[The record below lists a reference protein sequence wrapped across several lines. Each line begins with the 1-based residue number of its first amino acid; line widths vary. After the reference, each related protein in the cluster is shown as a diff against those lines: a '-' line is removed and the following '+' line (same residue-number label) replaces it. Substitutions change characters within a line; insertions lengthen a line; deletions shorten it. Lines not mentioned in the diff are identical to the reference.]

1 MLTVYPAIFY
11 HERDGGYSVVFPDL
25 HHLSTCGD
33 TLPETIGM
41 AVDCLAGYLYDA
53 KNAAKKCRRRRRSR
67 EWIRIV
73 RMIPMM
79 LTQTM
84 MSLSI

>member
-1 MLTVYPAIFY
+1 
-11 HERDGGYSVVFPDL
+11 
-25 HHLSTCGD
+25 
-33 TLPETIGM
+33 M

-53 KNAAKKCRRRRRSR
+53 KKRGEEVPAP
-67 EWIRIV
+67 IRIV